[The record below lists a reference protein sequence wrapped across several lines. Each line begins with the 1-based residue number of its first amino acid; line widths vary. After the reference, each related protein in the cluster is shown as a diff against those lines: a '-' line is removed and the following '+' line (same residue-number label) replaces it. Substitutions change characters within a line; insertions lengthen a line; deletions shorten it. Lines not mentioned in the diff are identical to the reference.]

1 MMQVRVQVDAMTE
14 AAIQARLAE
23 IDPSLAIEKV
33 SGAQTDSRRKPQGME
48 PFTYFVIAFSAHL
61 AAGLTHELII
71 QQIKKK
77 FEDKHVQV
85 ETTSDEE

>member
-1 MMQVRVQVDAMTE
+1 MQICVQVDAMTE
-14 AAIQARLAE
+14 ADIQARLCE

-33 SGAQTDSRRKPQGME
+33 SGAQTVSRRKPQGME
-48 PFTYFVIAFSAHL
+48 PFTYFVIAYGAHL

-71 QQIKKK
+71 HQIKKK

-85 ETTSDEE
+85 ETPPDEE